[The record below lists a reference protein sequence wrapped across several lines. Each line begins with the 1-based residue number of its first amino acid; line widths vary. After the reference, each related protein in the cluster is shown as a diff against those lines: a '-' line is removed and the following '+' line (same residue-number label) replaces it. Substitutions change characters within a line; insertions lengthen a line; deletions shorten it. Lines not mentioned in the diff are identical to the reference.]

1 MPGGI
6 VMSDSTSA
14 TRAATRAAERD
25 DHLADRQALQAVQV
39 SLDRRDNGGDGAAML
54 DK

>member
-1 MPGGI
+1 
-6 VMSDSTSA
+6 MSESTST
-14 TRAATRAAERD
+14 TRAPERD
-25 DHLADRQALQAVQV
+25 DRPAARQALQAVQV

>member
-1 MPGGI
+1 
-6 VMSDSTSA
+6 MSESTSA
-14 TRAATRAAERD
+14 TRAAPERD
-25 DHLADRQALQAVQV
+25 DRPAARQAPQALQAVQV

>member
-1 MPGGI
+1 
-6 VMSDSTSA
+6 MSDSTSA
-14 TRAATRAAERD
+14 TRAPERD
-25 DHLADRQALQAVQV
+25 DPPAPRQVPQALQAVQV

>member
-1 MPGGI
+1 
-6 VMSDSTSA
+6 MSESTSP

-25 DHLADRQALQAVQV
+25 DHPAPSQALQAVQV

>member
-1 MPGGI
+1 
-6 VMSDSTSA
+6 MSESTSA
-14 TRAATRAAERD
+14 TRAPERD
-25 DHLADRQALQAVQV
+25 DRPAARQAPQALQAVQV